1 MEEVLERLLGSFA
14 IPAKLCL
21 DWKPLSSTAEV
32 AACRLSLFLYGN
44 RWLSAHTPIALRH
57 TYAVR

>member
-21 DWKPLSSTAEV
+21 DWKQLSSTAE
-32 AACRLSLFLYGN
+32 AAAGRLSFFPYGN
-44 RWLSAHTPIALRH
+44 R
-57 TYAVR
+57 